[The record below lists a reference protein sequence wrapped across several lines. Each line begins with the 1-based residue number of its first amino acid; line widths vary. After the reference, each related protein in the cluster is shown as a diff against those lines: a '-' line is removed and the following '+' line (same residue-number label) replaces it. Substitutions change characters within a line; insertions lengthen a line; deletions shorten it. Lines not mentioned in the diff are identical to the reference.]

1 MEINLKGIVWPVS
14 VIQCN
19 EAITRLK
26 PGEDL
31 GIIVSDPDVV
41 ENIVLLIKSRPELVF
56 DQCRESH
63 SYRISVRWR
72 LENQQIVTEP
82 IRATTK

>member
-1 MEINLKGIVWPVS
+1 MEINLRDIVWPAS

-19 EAITRLK
+19 EALTRLK
-26 PGEDL
+26 TGEDL

-41 ENIVLLIKSRPELVF
+41 DNIVLLIKSRPELEF

-63 SYRISVRWR
+63 SYRISVRRR
-72 LENQQIVTEP
+72 LENQPVVTEP